1 MNGKKKSFRTDIA
14 YEELFEEVE
23 NEDCSYH
30 VKRIQDVVVNHVKVH
45 KEQNCL
51 DKVVGDYIGIEFNE
65 LQDASIRKQII
76 EVCTL
81 YLKDLLEQIYPIKK
95 VLIVGLGNKDVIADA
110 LGCRT
115 CEQLLVSAHLNLER
129 KVAVFTPGVVGQTG
143 LDTVQMVKSIVDFY
157 KPDIV
162 IAIDAL
168 ATKDIKR
175 LNRVIQ
181 ITNTGIQPGSGIGYS
196 KGSIDKHTM
205 GVNVIAIGVS
215 TVIDIVSIVSQ
226 VVNDGDFTIDEQWD
240 LIVTPKEMDYEL
252 MYLSNIVSTVIN
264 DSLFS

>member
-81 YLKDLLEQIYPIKK
+81 YLKNLLEQIYPIEK
-95 VLIVGLGNKDVIADA
+95 VWHHFEEMDRTDTKLIFPFIIKNTWGKEFL
-110 LGCRT
+110 
-115 CEQLLVSAHLNLER
+115 SSER
-129 KVAVFTPGVVGQTG
+129 E
-143 LDTVQMVKSIVDFY
+143 Y
-157 KPDIV
+157 
-162 IAIDAL
+162 
-168 ATKDIKR
+168 
-175 LNRVIQ
+175 
-181 ITNTGIQPGSGIGYS
+181 
-196 KGSIDKHTM
+196 
-205 GVNVIAIGVS
+205 
-215 TVIDIVSIVSQ
+215 
-226 VVNDGDFTIDEQWD
+226 VVN
-240 LIVTPKEMDYEL
+240 PKN
-252 MYLSNIVSTVIN
+252 S
-264 DSLFS
+264 